1 MKDPL
6 YSRDVR
12 QLLRDHKSS
21 KAYFVVGFMTTE
33 GAVWKRG
40 SKQEHTTG
48 VTVKAPVSLATGM
61 PSQLDPG
68 IAPSYTQSN
77 AQEHAFAAPQTEIF
91 AVAYN
96 VVKLNRS
103 FDKTAP
109 NYVRSEPALG
119 PAKRANPH
127 HLAMGEI
134 AMRRSRKKRMRQK
147 RVKPSH
153 LTKTHLQLTKLI
165 PNHTSTLWKVIPE
178 TRRWHNVQLRPIY
191 GCWIMGYFC

>member
-40 SKQEHTTG
+40 SKQEHTT
-48 VTVKAPVSLATGM
+48 TVKAPVSLATGM

-91 AVAYN
+91 AVAYD

-119 PAKRANPH
+119 PAKRVKPH
-127 HLAMGEI
+127 HLAMGGDSDEEI
-134 AMRRSRKKRMRQK
+134 EEEEDETEESE
-147 RVKPSH
+147 
-153 LTKTHLQLTKLI
+153 TI
-165 PNHTSTLWKVIPE
+165 TLDQDSPPADQTYTE
-178 TRRWHNVQLRPIY
+178 S
-191 GCWIMGYFC
+191 YFDVVESDP